1 MYLSL
6 GCVLIANVVPPYSIL
21 QMIQEKG
28 WAPVIVFSFSRREC
42 EANAMQMAKLDLNT
56 PEEQET
62 VEEVRGGDIS
72 FGDRWHTP
80 MYEYSCV

>member
-1 MYLSL
+1 
-6 GCVLIANVVPPYSIL
+6 
-21 QMIQEKG
+21 MIQEKG

-62 VEEVRGGDIS
+62 VEEVRVVGTGGNL
-72 FGDRWHTP
+72 DRWQTGQVATTCIHI
-80 MYEYSCV
+80 